1 MSPFYLGLSVGI
13 FIGAFVGVIFFAFWT
28 GRE

>member
-13 FIGAFVGVIFFAFWT
+13 FIGAFISVIFFTFWM